1 MSVWTLFKAEDFT
14 GFIRSGFTDYN
25 NTEEVRKG
33 YLINMF
39 TFVALFFLLPL
50 GINALLESFYPT
62 AFALLFVSTILI
74 INHIY
79 LKLTHNQILASYVIS
94 TLFFFLMTY
103 LIYTGGIYNTG
114 VLWIYSLPLIIM
126 FLLGFKVG
134 LFYILLFIILNC
146 IILFSPI
153 EGLLQASYT
162 FEYKVRII
170 LALLVIT
177 FLASVYEYLRE
188 VSFETMS
195 EMSKQLEEVSNQ
207 DYLTKVYNR
216 RGIHHSLE
224 HACKMYKQDNKN
236 FSLMI
241 CDIDHFK
248 NINDTFG
255 HNMGDTVLKRV
266 ADEIK
271 SVLREKDVIARW
283 GGEEFLILLPGLTI
297 EDAHDIG
304 ERIRK
309 SIENIVFSFDDKLI
323 SITVSIGLSQKQ
335 KEKNIEHIISQA
347 DQHMYEAKS
356 KGRNT
361 IFPSP
366 EKG

>member
-1 MSVWTLFKAEDFT
+1 MTVWTLFKAKNFT
-14 GFIRSGFTDYN
+14 RFIRSGFTDYK
-25 NTEEVRKG
+25 NTEEIRKG

-62 AFALLFVSTILI
+62 AFALFFVSTVLT
-74 INHIY
+74 INYIY
-79 LKLTHNQILASYVIS
+79 LKLTHNQTLASYVVS

-103 LIYTGGIYNTG
+103 LLYTGGVHNTG
-114 VLWIYSLPLIIM
+114 ALWIYSLPIIIM
-126 FLLGFKVG
+126 FLLGFKAG

-146 IILFSPI
+146 FILFFPI

-195 EMSKQLEEVSNQ
+195 EMSKQLEKVSNQ

-216 RGIHHSLE
+216 RGIHYSLE
-224 HACKMYKQDNKN
+224 HACKMYKQDNET

-255 HNMGDTVLKRV
+255 HHVGDTVLKRV
-266 ADEIK
+266 ADEIT
-271 SVLREKDVIARW
+271 SILRERRHDSKMGW
-283 GGEEFLILLPGLTI
+283 G
-297 EDAHDIG
+297 
-304 ERIRK
+304 RI
-309 SIENIVFSFDDKLI
+309 SYIYYLD
-323 SITVSIGLSQKQ
+323 
-335 KEKNIEHIISQA
+335 
-347 DQHMYEAKS
+347 
-356 KGRNT
+356 
-361 IFPSP
+361 
-366 EKG
+366 